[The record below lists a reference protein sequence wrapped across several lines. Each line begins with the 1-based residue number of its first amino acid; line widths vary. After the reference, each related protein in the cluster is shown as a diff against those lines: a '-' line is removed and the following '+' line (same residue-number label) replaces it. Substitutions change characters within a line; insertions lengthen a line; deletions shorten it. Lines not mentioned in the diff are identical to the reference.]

1 MHNNN
6 EFLWSIFGF
15 LKIFMSEFTGDDIG
29 LAANVCNAFFPTPTD
44 VGLCLTKDLDIKT
57 IVKSNDL
64 FDYLLEPEIQSRPPG
79 LKIEGGTYW
88 TESTLILYTEA
99 GNSLR

>member
-1 MHNNN
+1 MN
-6 EFLWSIFGF
+6 FLDGQYLD
-15 LKIFMSEFTGDDIG
+15 LKKYFMSEFTGDDIG

-57 IVKSNDL
+57 IVQSNDL
-64 FDYLLEPEIQSRPPG
+64 FDYILEPEIQSRPPG
-79 LKIEGGTYW
+79 HKIEGGTYW

>member
-1 MHNNN
+1 MVNI
-6 EFLWSIFGF
+6 LY
-15 LKIFMSEFTGDDIG
+15 LYAYKFTGDDIG

-57 IVKSNDL
+57 IVQSNDL
-64 FDYLLEPEIQSRPPG
+64 LDYILEPELQSRSAG